1 MARDST
7 FVLRIYIPGRPQC
20 RYDQAPECRFEQSE
34 LNFGLHLRLGDRRAI
49 ESVTMEYFHFLEAFM
64 ETVTEVVE
72 RKGRAAPTFHVFTE
86 TLLPCP
92 SLEDGT
98 FDELPVWP
106 AEQDQVM
113 DPPLPSHRPWCLSK
127 YH

>member
-1 MARDST
+1 
-7 FVLRIYIPGRPQC
+7 
-20 RYDQAPECRFEQSE
+20 
-34 LNFGLHLRLGDRRAI
+34 
-49 ESVTMEYFHFLEAFM
+49 MEYFQFLEAFM

-72 RKGRAAPTFHVFTE
+72 RKGRAVPTFHVFTE

-113 DPPLPSHRPWCLSK
+113 DPPVPSPLLLSSMVSVQVSSVGCIHHRLERDQ
-127 YH
+127 